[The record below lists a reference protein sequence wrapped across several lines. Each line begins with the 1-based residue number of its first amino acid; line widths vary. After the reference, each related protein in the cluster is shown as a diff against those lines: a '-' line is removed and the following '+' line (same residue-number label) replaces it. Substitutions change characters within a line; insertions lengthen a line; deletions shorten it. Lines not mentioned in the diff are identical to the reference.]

1 MPGEGIQTLAEF
13 NREDPTQT
21 GAATVVNEKLIIT
34 GLETTPLPVIVSGR
48 LKMQLDDAG
57 NPVTEKLLVAT
68 NFVVPAT
75 CAMEKLGTRT
85 LPTVTPPHVNVEP
98 APVLAIKVA
107 AVGFARFNGVNSTD
121 KAVVTA
127 VLTFV
132 VPLMLG
138 KTAGDAMIDRTATG
152 GVMTPPPPLPPS
164 PPPPPPPLPL
174 PPQAAS
180 VRTIARVTNTG
191 VNRFT
196 VFGVYLL

>member
-1 MPGEGIQTLAEF
+1 M
-13 NREDPTQT
+13 
-21 GAATVVNEKLIIT
+21 NEKLIIT

-152 GVMTPPPPLPPS
+152 GVMTPPPPLPP
-164 PPPPPPPLPL
+164 PPSPLPL

-196 VFGVYLL
+196 VFVAFISFKSNHSTAQLM